1 MTSTVVAK
9 IRSLAATKR
18 KYLFEWKLLNHVI
31 VTLLLLVSMEAIYLF
46 YRNDHIFTQEFLL
59 DIYLTLSVV
68 LVAGAVWHLKSYG
81 TDLKSAHL
89 GMMTG
94 MTLGMQTGMMVGII
108 LGATDGF
115 FVGALIAMIVASALG
130 AIGGTC
136 SGVAGVLEGLISG
149 SMGGIMGAMAGTM
162 LLDDLFWFM
171 PPFMIL
177 NFIVMIGL
185 VYLVFKEAT
194 EKKGILHKSPP
205 RFFRFFLFNLV
216 ALTIL
221 TLAVNLSPESN
232 MGEHSGHMS
241 APGAR

>member
-1 MTSTVVAK
+1 VAFITK
-9 IRSLAATKR
+9 TQSLAATKR
-18 KYLFEWKLLNHVI
+18 KYLFEWKLLNQII
-31 VTLLLLVSMEAIYLF
+31 VTFILLVSLEAIFLF
-46 YRNDHIFTQEFLL
+46 YRNGHIVSEEFLL

-81 TDLKSAHL
+81 TDLESPHL

-115 FVGALIAMIVASALG
+115 FVGALIAMVVAVALG
-130 AIGGTC
+130 ALGGTC
-136 SGVAGVLEGLISG
+136 SGVAGILEGLMAG

-162 LLDDLFWFM
+162 LLDDLLWFM

-177 NFIVMIGL
+177 NFIIMFGL
-185 VYLVFKEAT
+185 VYMVYKEVT

-205 RFFRFFLFNLV
+205 RFSRFFLFNVV
-216 ALTIL
+216 ALTLL
-221 TLAVNLSPESN
+221 TLAVNLAPESN
-232 MGEHSGHMS
+232 MGNHSGVHH
-241 APGAR
+241 

>member
-1 MTSTVVAK
+1 VSFITKTQ
-9 IRSLAATKR
+9 SLAATKR
-18 KYLFEWKLLNHVI
+18 KYLFEWKLLNQII

-81 TDLKSAHL
+81 TDLESAHL

-115 FVGALIAMIVASALG
+115 FVGALIAMVVAAALG

-136 SGVAGVLEGLISG
+136 SGVAGILEGLMAG
-149 SMGGIMGAMAGTM
+149 SMGGIMGAMTGTM

-177 NFIVMIGL
+177 NFIIMFGL
-185 VYLVFKEAT
+185 VYMVYKEAT
-194 EKKGILHKSPP
+194 ENKGILHRSPP
-205 RFFRFFLFNLV
+205 RFSQFFLFNLV
-216 ALTIL
+216 ALIVL
-221 TLAVNLSPESN
+221 TLAVNLVPESN
-232 MGEHSGHMS
+232 MGNGSGMPH
-241 APGAR
+241 

>member
-1 MTSTVVAK
+1 MSFITKTQ
-9 IRSLAATKR
+9 SLAATKR
-18 KYLFEWKLLNHVI
+18 KYLFEWKLLNQII
-31 VTLLLLVSMEAIYLF
+31 VTFILLVSLEAIFLF
-46 YRNDHIFTQEFLL
+46 YRNDHIVSEEFLL

-81 TDLKSAHL
+81 TDLESAHL

-115 FVGALIAMIVASALG
+115 FVGALIAMVVAAALG

-136 SGVAGVLEGLISG
+136 SGVAGILEGLMAG
-149 SMGGIMGAMAGTM
+149 SMGGIMGAMTGTM
-162 LLDDLFWFM
+162 LLDDLLWFM

-177 NFIVMIGL
+177 NFIIMFGL
-185 VYLVFKEAT
+185 VYMVYKEVT

-205 RFFRFFLFNLV
+205 RFSRFFLFNVV
-216 ALTIL
+216 ALTLL
-221 TLAVNLSPESN
+221 TLAVNLAPESN
-232 MGEHSGHMS
+232 MGNGSGMHH
-241 APGAR
+241 